1 MNNAVITTIVTLS
14 FCFNA
19 FAQEVKGKDW
29 TEEEWKKEKGSYGW
43 VFPHID
49 KDADGTVTAAEY
61 EEFQKYKKKHPNWE
75 IEFDP
80 NAGQEGKKPT
90 QKKSGSGSTAWVGV
104 RPSNDTPEYVA
115 EQPLES
121 LSPEVELA
129 IMKKL
134 HTYDK
139 IMNIQEMPR
148 NARKD
153 KQADDVSGEWIIF
166 VTMANGQGMHKLTL
180 KQEGKNLS
188 GSHESLIYGPYPW
201 IDSGVLD
208 RIPPADGGELKASFS
223 GTFFKTSSNH
233 NLFYLHRKNLSDRR
247 GKDGPF
253 EAIFT
258 ATLSADGQTAIGQ
271 LVNSGGQ
278 YGTMLMVRRKALS
291 RYKHLLE
298 SDTARKT
305 ELAGTKKPG
314 EAGIDDIPQGVEAL
328 EAALNEERM
337 AQAVEMF
344 ERLDKNKDGKIT
356 DKEVPPAQF
365 QKPVWIRANVNGD
378 MILSWEE
385 ELIWQYNTQ
394 KKNAGK
400 SK

>member
-1 MNNAVITTIVTLS
+1 MNKAVIATIVTLS

-19 FAQEVKGKDW
+19 FAQEAKGKDW

-43 VFPHID
+43 VFPHIN

-75 IEFDP
+75 IKLNP
-80 NAGQEGKKPT
+80 NARQQGKTATPKNG
-90 QKKSGSGSTAWVGV
+90 GSGSPAWVGV
-104 RPSNDTPEYVA
+104 RLSNDTPEYMA

-129 IMKKL
+129 ILKKL
-134 HTYDK
+134 HAYDK

-148 NARKD
+148 NARPD
-153 KQADDVSGEWIIF
+153 KQADDVTGEWIIF
-166 VTMANGQGMHKLTL
+166 TTMPKGQGMHKLTL
-180 KQEGKNLS
+180 KQEGKDLS
-188 GSHESLIYGPYPW
+188 GSHEALIYGPYPW

-208 RIPPADGGELKASFS
+208 QIPPADEGKLKASFTGS
-223 GTFFKTSSNH
+223 FLKTSAKH
-233 NLFYLHRKNLSDRR
+233 NLFYLHRKNHAGS
-247 GKDGPF
+247 F

-258 ATLSADGQTAIGQ
+258 ATLSVDGQTAIGQ
-271 LVNSGGQ
+271 LVNTGGMH
-278 YGTMLMVRRKALS
+278 GTMLMVRRKALS

-298 SDTARKT
+298 SDTVLKT
-305 ELAGTKKPG
+305 EPLGTKKIRESG
-314 EAGIDDIPQGVEAL
+314 VGDIPQVVKAL
-328 EAALNEERM
+328 EEALNEERM

-344 ERLDKNKDGKIT
+344 NRLDKNKDGKIT
-356 DKEVPPAQF
+356 DKEVPPEQF
-365 QKPVWIRANVNGD
+365 QKKAWIQANVNGD

-385 ELIWQYNTQ
+385 ELIWQYNYQ
-394 KKNAGK
+394 KKKAGK